1 LPELE
6 PGGVTSAALD
16 RIHLTRATQ
25 RYEKALLYARMILEQ
40 RGPQLRAGRTR
51 VFALL
56 FDMNALWERY
66 IAVLLRRAA
75 PPGLRVSAQERHLF
89 WTPDG
94 LGARRVRPDIVVRH
108 PDGTPLL
115 VIDTKWK
122 VPSSGLPSDDDLK
135 QMFVYNELLIG
146 ARSVLLYP
154 RTTKSFNARGA
165 FATKEHDCEQRHVG
179 LFEGSKWSTA
189 LVKDQL
195 AEILGDLSPSR
206 GHPRRQAP
214 GLSGGRGGL
223 DLDAPG
229 GGGRVSA
236 SGGPD

>member
-1 LPELE
+1 MPLLRRGDPG

-16 RIHLTRATQ
+16 RIRLTRATQ

-40 RGPQLRAGRTR
+40 RGPQLRAGRAR

-56 FDMNALWERY
+56 FDLNALWERY

-108 PDGTPLL
+108 SEGTPLL

-122 VPSSGLPSDDDLK
+122 VPSNGLPSDADLK

-154 RTTKSFNARGA
+154 RITKSFDARGG
-165 FATKEHDCEQRHVG
+165 FAAKAHDCEQRHVG

-189 LVKDQL
+189 LVKAQL
-195 AEILGDLSPSR
+195 AEILGELSPAESASSEAGPQAVRRSSR
-206 GHPRRQAP
+206 V
-214 GLSGGRGGL
+214 
-223 DLDAPG
+223 DLDAM
-229 GGGRVSA
+229 
-236 SGGPD
+236 